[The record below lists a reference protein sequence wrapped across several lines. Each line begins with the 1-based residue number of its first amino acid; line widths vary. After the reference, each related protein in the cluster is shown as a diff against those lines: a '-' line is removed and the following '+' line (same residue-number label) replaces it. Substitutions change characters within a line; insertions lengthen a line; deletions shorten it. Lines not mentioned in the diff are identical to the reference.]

1 MAHIE
6 VIAEYNER
14 GAMLWADAYPG
25 AFSRGEKVSS
35 ALEKFPKALSEY
47 AEWARGASMPDLA
60 ESDFVVTHAYQTD
73 LRVDDADSDV
83 LFPSERLPMDMTEY
97 TQKKLLCIRSAQD
110 FDKLVASI
118 PQKDR
123 ALRKSRRTFYGKI
136 PCSAREMAE
145 HTNNTLEYYADAV
158 GVSFETEGNMVED
171 RKRFFRA
178 LESMPDFLAPR
189 VFTARDGELWT
200 VKKLLRRILWHDRI
214 HARALYRLAITF
226 WQKDRIQNPFCFSGE
241 KER

>member
-6 VIAEYNER
+6 VIAEYNEK

-25 AFSRGEKVSS
+25 AYSRGETVSK

-47 AEWARGASMPDLA
+47 ARWAYGAPMDNLSEA
-60 ESDFVVTHAYQTD
+60 DFVVTHAYKSA
-73 LRVDDADSDV
+73 LAVEDADSDV

-97 TQKKLLCIRSAQD
+97 TQKKQLCFRSAQD
-110 FDKLVASI
+110 FEKLYASI

-123 ALRKSRRTFYGKI
+123 ALRKSRRTFYGRI

-145 HTNNTLEYYADAV
+145 HTNRTLEYYANAV
-158 GVSFETEGNMVED
+158 GLTFENEGGLLEN
-171 RKRFFRA
+171 RKRLFRA
-178 LESMPDFLAPR
+178 LESTPDFLAPR
-189 VFTARDGELWT
+189 VYTAGDGELWT
-200 VKKLLRRILWHDRI
+200 LRKLLRRILWHDRI

-226 WQKDRIQNPFCFSGE
+226 WQKERIENPFCFQGG
-241 KER
+241 R

>member
-6 VIAEYNER
+6 VIAEYNEK

-25 AFSRGEKVSS
+25 AYSRGETVSK

-47 AEWARGASMPDLA
+47 AEWAHGTPMPHLA

-73 LRVDDADSDV
+73 LHVDDADSDV

-97 TQKKLLCIRSAQD
+97 TQKKQLCIRSAQH
-110 FDKLVASI
+110 FEKLVASI

-145 HTNNTLEYYADAV
+145 HTNNTLEYYASAI
-158 GVSFETEGNMVED
+158 GIPFENEDGLVEN
-171 RKRFFRA
+171 RKRLFRA
-178 LESMPDFLAPR
+178 IESTPDFLSAR
-189 VFTARDGELWT
+189 VYTAKDGEQWT
-200 VKKLLRRILWHDRI
+200 LKKLMRRILWHDRI
-214 HARALYRLAITF
+214 HAHALYRLAITF
-226 WQKDRIQNPFCFSGE
+226 WSKDRIANPFCFGSE
-241 KER
+241 K

>member
-6 VIAEYNER
+6 VIAEYNEH

-25 AFSRGEKVSS
+25 AFSRGETVSN
-35 ALEKFPKALSEY
+35 ALERFPKALSEY
-47 AEWARGASMPDLA
+47 AAWAHGAPMSNLA
-60 ESDFVVTHAYQTD
+60 ESDFVVTHAYQTH
-73 LRVDDADSDV
+73 LRVEDADSDV

-97 TQKKLLCIRSAQD
+97 TQKKQLCIRSAQD
-110 FDKLVASI
+110 FEKLFASI

-145 HTNNTLEYYADAV
+145 HANRVMEYYANAV
-158 GVSFETEGNMVED
+158 GVPFENEGGLLEN
-171 RKRFFRA
+171 RKRLFRA
-178 LESMPDFLAPR
+178 IESMPDFLSPK
-189 VFTARDGELWT
+189 VHTDSDGEQWT
-200 VKKLLRRILWHDRI
+200 RKKLMRRILWHDRI

-226 WQKDRIQNPFCFSGE
+226 WQKDRIENPFGFSAD
-241 KER
+241 K

>member
-6 VIAEYNER
+6 VIAEYNEK
-14 GAMLWADAYPG
+14 GAMLWADFYPG
-25 AFSRGEKVSS
+25 AYSRGETVAR

-47 AEWARGASMPDLA
+47 AVWAHGVPMPHLA

-97 TQKKLLCIRSAQD
+97 TQKKQLCIRSAQD
-110 FDKLVASI
+110 FEKLVASI

-123 ALRKSRRTFYGKI
+123 ALRKSRRTFYGRI

-145 HTNNTLEYYADAV
+145 HTNNALEYYADAF
-158 GVSFETEGNMVED
+158 GIAFETEGDFPED

-178 LESMPDFLAPR
+178 IESMPDFLAPK

-200 VKKLLRRILWHDRI
+200 LKKLLRRVLWHDRI
-214 HARALYRLAITF
+214 HAHALYRLAITF
-226 WQKDRIQNPFCFSGE
+226 WQKDRIANPFCFTA
-241 KER
+241 ER

>member
-6 VIAEYNER
+6 VIAEYNDK

-25 AFSRGEKVSS
+25 AYSRGETVAM

-47 AEWARGASMPDLA
+47 AEWAHGAPMPNLA

-97 TQKKLLCIRSAQD
+97 TQKKQLCIRSAMD
-110 FDKLVASI
+110 FEKLFNSI

-145 HTNNTLEYYADAV
+145 HTNNSLAYYADAL
-158 GVSFETEGNMVED
+158 GVSFEPEGDFLED

-178 LESMPDFLAPR
+178 IESTPDFLSPR

-200 VKKLLRRILWHDRI
+200 LKKLLRRVLWHDRI
-214 HARALYRLAITF
+214 HAHALYRLAITF
-226 WQKDRIQNPFCFSGE
+226 WQKDRIANPFRFTGG
-241 KER
+241 K

>member
-6 VIAEYNER
+6 VIAEYNEK

-25 AFSRGEKVSS
+25 AYSRAETVAK

-47 AEWARGASMPDLA
+47 AHWAHGTPMPQLA
-60 ESDFVVTHAYQTD
+60 ESDFVVTHAFQTA
-73 LRVDDADSDV
+73 LHVEDADSDV

-97 TQKKLLCIRSAQD
+97 TQKKQLCIRSAQD
-110 FDKLVASI
+110 FEKLIRSI

-136 PCSAREMAE
+136 PCSAREMEE
-145 HTNNTLEYYADAV
+145 HTNNTLAYYANAV
-158 GVSFETEGNMVED
+158 GVPFENEGGLLEN

-178 LESMPDFLAPR
+178 FESAPDFLSPR
-189 VFTARDGELWT
+189 VFTDADGELWT
-200 VKKLLRRILWHDRI
+200 RKKVLRRILWHDRI
-214 HARALYRLAITF
+214 HAHALYRLAITF
-226 WQKDRIQNPFCFSGE
+226 WSKERIENPFCFVNE
-241 KER
+241 KQ

>member
-6 VIAEYNER
+6 VIAEYNEK
-14 GAMLWADAYPG
+14 GAMLWADSYPG
-25 AFSRGEKVSS
+25 AYSRGETVSM

-47 AEWARGASMPDLA
+47 AEWAHGAPLPHLA

-97 TQKKLLCIRSAQD
+97 TQKKQLCIRSAQD
-110 FDKLVASI
+110 FEKLVASI

-145 HTNNTLEYYADAV
+145 HTNRVMEYYAHAV
-158 GVSFETEGNMVED
+158 GIPFENEGGLLEN
-171 RKRFFRA
+171 RKRLFRA
-178 LESMPDFLAPR
+178 IESMPDFLAPR
-189 VFTARDGELWT
+189 VNTDSDGELWT
-200 VKKLLRRILWHDRI
+200 LKKLMRRILWHDRI
-214 HARALYRLAITF
+214 HAHALYRLAITF
-226 WQKDRIQNPFCFSGE
+226 WQKERIANPFRFGSE
-241 KER
+241 K

>member
-6 VIAEYNER
+6 VIAEYNEK

-25 AFSRGEKVSS
+25 AYSRGETVAN

-47 AEWARGASMPDLA
+47 AAWAHGAPLTLA
-60 ESDFVVTHAYQTD
+60 ESDFVVTHAYQTG

-97 TQKKLLCIRSAQD
+97 TQKKQLCIRSAQD
-110 FDKLVASI
+110 FEKLFASI

-123 ALRKSRRTFYGKI
+123 SLRKSRRTFYGRI

-145 HTNNTLEYYADAV
+145 HTNNTLEYYAHAI
-158 GVSFETEGNMVED
+158 GVPFENEGSLSEN
-171 RKRFFRA
+171 RKRLFRA
-178 LESMPDFLAPR
+178 IESTPDFLFPR
-189 VFTARDGELWT
+189 VHTDTDGELWT
-200 VKKLLRRILWHDRI
+200 LKKLMRRILWHDRI
-214 HARALYRLAITF
+214 HAHALYRLAITF
-226 WQKDRIQNPFCFSGE
+226 WQKERIANPFSFGSE
-241 KER
+241 K

>member
-6 VIAEYNER
+6 VIAEYNDR

-25 AFSRGEKVSS
+25 AFSRGETVSK

-47 AEWARGASMPDLA
+47 AQWAHGAPLPNLA
-60 ESDFVVTHAYQTD
+60 ESDFVITHAHQTD
-73 LRVDDADSDV
+73 LKVDDADSNV

-97 TQKKLLCIRSAQD
+97 TQKKQLCIRSAQD
-110 FDKLVASI
+110 FEKLLASI

-145 HTNNTLEYYADAV
+145 HTNNTLEYYANAV
-158 GVSFETEGNMVED
+158 GVPFENEGGLLEN
-171 RKRFFRA
+171 RRRLFRA
-178 LESMPDFLAPR
+178 IESTPDFLSSR
-189 VFTARDGELWT
+189 VYTDSDGELWT
-200 VKKLLRRILWHDRI
+200 RKKMLRRLLWHDRI

-226 WQKDRIQNPFCFSGE
+226 WSKERIENPFFFLPE
-241 KER
+241 K

>member
-6 VIAEYNER
+6 VIAEYSDK

-25 AFSRGEKVSS
+25 AYTRGETVST

-47 AEWARGASMPDLA
+47 AHWAHGAPLPDLA
-60 ESDFVVTHAYQTD
+60 ESDFVVTHAFRTA
-73 LRVDDADSDV
+73 LKVEDADSDV

-97 TQKKLLCIRSAQD
+97 TQKKQLCIRSAQD
-110 FDKLVASI
+110 FEKLLNSI

-123 ALRKSRRTFYGKI
+123 ALRKSRRTFYGRI

-158 GVSFETEGNMVED
+158 GIPFENEGGLLEN
-171 RKRFFRA
+171 RKRLFRA
-178 LESMPDFLAPR
+178 LESTPDFLAPK
-189 VFTARDGELWT
+189 VYTNGDGELWT
-200 VKKLLRRILWHDRI
+200 RKKLLRRILWHDRI
-214 HARALYRLAITF
+214 HAYALWRHAITF
-226 WQKDRIQNPFCFSGE
+226 WQKERIANPFFFVTD
-241 KER
+241 K

>member
-6 VIAEYNER
+6 VIAEYNEH

-25 AFSRGEKVSS
+25 AYSRGETVSG

-47 AEWARGASMPDLA
+47 AAWAHGAPLPNLA
-60 ESDFVVTHAYQTD
+60 ESDFVVTHAYQTE

-97 TQKKLLCIRSAQD
+97 TQKKQLCIRSAQD
-110 FDKLVASI
+110 FEKLVASI

-145 HTNNTLEYYADAV
+145 HTNNTLEYYADAIDV
-158 GVSFETEGNMVED
+158 PFENAGGLLEN
-171 RKRFFRA
+171 RKRLFRA
-178 LESMPDFLAPR
+178 IESAPDFLSPR
-189 VFTARDGELWT
+189 VFTAGDGELWT
-200 VKKLLRRILWHDRI
+200 LKKLLRRLIWHDRI
-214 HARALYRLAITF
+214 HAHALYRHAITF
-226 WQKDRIQNPFCFSGE
+226 WQKERIANPFCFSAE
-241 KER
+241 K

>member
-6 VIAEYNER
+6 VIAEYSEH

-25 AFSRGEKVSS
+25 AFSRGETVSQ

-47 AEWARGASMPDLA
+47 ARWAHGAPMPDLA
-60 ESDFVVTHAYQTD
+60 ESDFVITHAYQTN

-97 TQKKLLCIRSAQD
+97 TQKKQLCIRSAQD
-110 FDKLVASI
+110 FEKLVASI

-145 HTNNTLEYYADAV
+145 HTNRTLEYYADAV
-158 GVSFETEGNMVED
+158 GIPFENEGGLLEN
-171 RKRFFRA
+171 RKRLFRA
-178 LESMPDFLAPR
+178 LESTPDFLAPK
-189 VFTARDGELWT
+189 VFTGSDGELWT
-200 VKKLLRRILWHDRI
+200 RRKLMRRILWHDRI
-214 HARALYRLAITF
+214 HARALYRRAITF
-226 WQKDRIQNPFCFSGE
+226 WSRERIENPFFFVVE
-241 KER
+241 K

>member
-25 AFSRGEKVSS
+25 AYARGETVSK

-47 AEWARGASMPDLA
+47 AAWAYGSPLPNLA
-60 ESDFVVTHAYQTD
+60 ESDFVVTHAYQTG

-83 LFPSERLPMDMTEY
+83 LFPSERLPMDMAEY
-97 TQKKLLCIRSAQD
+97 TQKKQLCIRSAQD
-110 FDKLVASI
+110 FEKLLASI

-123 ALRKSRRTFYGKI
+123 ALKKSRRTFYGKI

-145 HTNNTLEYYADAV
+145 HTNGMLEDYAEAV
-158 GVSFETEGNMVED
+158 GVPFETEGGLTED
-171 RKRFFRA
+171 RKRLFRA
-178 LESMPDFLAPR
+178 LESTPDFLSPK
-189 VFTARDGELWT
+189 VYTAQDGELWT
-200 VKKLLRRILWHDRI
+200 LKKLLRRILWHDRI
-214 HARALYRLAITF
+214 HAHALYRRAITF
-226 WQKDRIQNPFCFSGE
+226 WQKERIQNPFCFESG
-241 KER
+241 K

>member
-6 VIAEYNER
+6 VIAEYNDK

-25 AFSRGEKVSS
+25 AYAREETVSR

-47 AEWARGASMPDLA
+47 ARWAHGTPLNDLA
-60 ESDFVVTHAYQTD
+60 ESDFVVTHAYQTA

-97 TQKKLLCIRSAQD
+97 TQKKQLCIRSALD
-110 FDKLVASI
+110 FEKLYASI

-136 PCSAREMAE
+136 PCSAREMLD
-145 HTNNTLEYYADAV
+145 HTNRTLEYYAHAI
-158 GVSFETEGNMVED
+158 GVPFENEGGLSENRRRLV
-171 RKRFFRA
+171 RA
-178 LESMPDFLAPR
+178 IESTPDFLAPR
-189 VFTARDGELWT
+189 VFTDTDGELWT
-200 VKKLLRRILWHDRI
+200 LKKLLRRLIWHDRI
-214 HARALYRLAITF
+214 HAHAMYRLAITF
-226 WQKDRIQNPFCFSGE
+226 WQKDRIANPFCFQPD
-241 KER
+241 K

>member
-6 VIAEYNER
+6 VIAEYNEH

-25 AFSRGEKVSS
+25 AYSRGETVSG

-47 AEWARGASMPDLA
+47 AAWAHGAPLPNLA
-60 ESDFVVTHAYQTD
+60 ESDFVVTHAYQTE

-97 TQKKLLCIRSAQD
+97 TQKKQLCIRSAQD
-110 FDKLVASI
+110 FEKLVASI

-123 ALRKSRRTFYGKI
+123 ALKKSRRTFYGKI

-145 HTNNTLEYYADAV
+145 HTNNTLEYYADAI
-158 GVSFETEGNMVED
+158 GVPFENEGGLLEN
-171 RKRFFRA
+171 RKRLFRA
-178 LESMPDFLAPR
+178 IESAPDFLAPR
-189 VFTARDGELWT
+189 VFTAGDGELWT
-200 VKKLLRRILWHDRI
+200 LKKLLRRLIWHDRI
-214 HARALYRLAITF
+214 HAHALYRRAITF
-226 WQKDRIQNPFCFSGE
+226 WQKERIANPFCFSAE
-241 KER
+241 K

>member
-6 VIAEYNER
+6 VIAEYNEK

-25 AFSRGEKVSS
+25 AYSRGETVAK

-47 AEWARGASMPDLA
+47 TAWAHGAPLTLA
-60 ESDFVVTHAYQTD
+60 ESDFVVTHAYQTS

-110 FDKLVASI
+110 FEKLFASI

-123 ALRKSRRTFYGKI
+123 SLRKSRRTFYGKI

-145 HTNNTLEYYADAV
+145 HTNNTLAYYAHAI
-158 GVSFETEGNMVED
+158 GVPFENEGSLSEN
-171 RKRFFRA
+171 RKRLFRA
-178 LESMPDFLAPR
+178 IESTPDFLFPR
-189 VFTARDGELWT
+189 IHTDTDGELWT
-200 VKKLLRRILWHDRI
+200 LKKLMRRLLWHDRI
-214 HARALYRLAITF
+214 HAHALYRLAITF
-226 WQKDRIQNPFCFSGE
+226 WQKERIANPFRFGSE
-241 KER
+241 K

>member
-14 GAMLWADAYPG
+14 GAILWADAYPG
-25 AFSRGEKVSS
+25 AYSRAETVAK

-47 AEWARGASMPDLA
+47 AQWAHGAPLLHLA
-60 ESDFVVTHAYQTD
+60 ESDFVVTHAYQTS

-97 TQKKLLCIRSAQD
+97 TQKKQLCIRSAQD
-110 FDKLVASI
+110 FEKLLGSI

-145 HTNNTLEYYADAV
+145 HTNGTLEYYADAV
-158 GVSFETEGNMVED
+158 GVPFENEGGLLEN

-178 LESMPDFLAPR
+178 LESTPDFLSPR
-189 VFTARDGELWT
+189 VFTASDGELWT
-200 VKKLLRRILWHDRI
+200 RRKLLRRILWHDRI
-214 HARALYRLAITF
+214 HARALYRHAITF
-226 WQKDRIQNPFCFSGE
+226 WQKERIENPFCFVIE
-241 KER
+241 K

>member
-6 VIAEYNER
+6 VIAEYNEN

-25 AFSRGEKVSS
+25 AYSRGETVSK
-35 ALEKFPKALSEY
+35 ALEKFPKTLSEY
-47 AEWARGASMPDLA
+47 ARWAHGAPMPHLA
-60 ESDFVVTHAYQTD
+60 ESDFVVTHAFQTA
-73 LRVDDADSDV
+73 LHVEDADSDV

-97 TQKKLLCIRSAQD
+97 TQKKQLCIRSAQD
-110 FDKLVASI
+110 FEKLFGSI

-145 HTNNTLEYYADAV
+145 HTNRTLEYYANAV
-158 GVSFETEGNMVED
+158 GVPFENEGDFVEN

-178 LESMPDFLAPR
+178 IESVPDFLSPR
-189 VFTARDGELWT
+189 VFTDSDGELWT
-200 VKKLLRRILWHDRI
+200 RKKVLRRVLWHDRI
-214 HARALYRLAITF
+214 HAHALYRLAITF
-226 WQKDRIQNPFCFSGE
+226 WNKERIENPFFFVTD
-241 KER
+241 R